1 MSAEKTVSIGL
12 RVTPAFKQLL
22 ERAAKLEQRT
32 KTNLLEK
39 LLMDHCRSRGLLPS
53 EAHQSNEVTSAP

>member
-12 RVTPAFKQLL
+12 RVTPALKQLL
-22 ERAAKLEQRT
+22 ERAAALEQRT

-39 LLMDHCRSRGLLPS
+39 LLMDHCRSRGLLATES
-53 EAHQSNEVTSAP
+53 HKAHETLSAQ